1 MRTNQRFAL
10 ALGEG
15 ALLLTSLAFVLGVAA
30 VSMFGSARPPAKP
43 SIGQI
48 AALVVVIV
56 VPVASGTWWV
66 FRKLRNGWQRAD
78 ALAVALSFAVLS
90 PLSLAVAMP
99 VAVIPGS
106 YAGYLGRPFGLIGA
120 FLSVAITVWIV
131 TLLPSA
137 FVLWALRRSR
147 PAD

>member
-1 MRTNQRFAL
+1 MGTNQRFAR

-15 ALLLTSLAFVLGVAA
+15 ALLVTSAAFVLGVAA
-30 VSMFGSARPPAKP
+30 VSVFGPGRPPAKP
-43 SIGQI
+43 SVAQI
-48 AALVVVIV
+48 ISLIIVIV
-56 VPVASGTWWV
+56 IPVVAGTWWV
-66 FRKLRNGWQRAD
+66 FRRLRSDWQPAD
-78 ALAVALSFAVLS
+78 ALAVAISFAVLS

-120 FLSVAITVWIV
+120 FLSVAVTVWLV

-137 FVLWALRRSR
+137 FVLWVRRRSR

>member
-1 MRTNQRFAL
+1 MRPNQRFARAL
-10 ALGEG
+10 AEG
-15 ALLLTSLAFVLGVAA
+15 ALLLTSAAFVLGVAA
-30 VSMFGSARPPAKP
+30 VSVFGPGRPPDNP
-43 SIGQI
+43 SIAQI
-48 AALVVVIV
+48 TAFATVIV
-56 VPVASGTWWV
+56 VPVAAGTWWV
-66 FRKLRNGWQRAD
+66 FRKLRSDSQRAD
-78 ALAVALSFAVLS
+78 ALAVAICFAVLS

-120 FLSVAITVWIV
+120 FLSVAITVWLA

-137 FVLWALRRSR
+137 FVLWVLRRSR